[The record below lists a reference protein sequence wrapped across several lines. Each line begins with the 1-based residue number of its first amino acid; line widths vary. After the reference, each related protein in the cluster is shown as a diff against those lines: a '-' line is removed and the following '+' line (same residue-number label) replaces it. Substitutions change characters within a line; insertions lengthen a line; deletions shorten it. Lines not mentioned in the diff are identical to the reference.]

1 MASRRVYDRCRRL
14 LLLARDSVS
23 YEQMRQN
30 FRSPAVKM
38 IDIVASLDA
47 SFCVSEK
54 REGILLCLRSDAE
67 SALNADEKKYL
78 QACCEKA
85 AGKIHIT
92 DTVMG
97 KEITSKERENQ
108 LVRKWRLSEDHGW
121 QLRTG
126 SME

>member
-1 MASRRVYDRCRRL
+1 MKKFYKNSIILFPQTVYFTEDEKGENARLVNRRVYDRCRRL

-54 REGILLCLRSDAE
+54 
-67 SALNADEKKYL
+67 
-78 QACCEKA
+78 
-85 AGKIHIT
+85 
-92 DTVMG
+92 
-97 KEITSKERENQ
+97 ERGFFFVSV
-108 LVRKWRLSEDHGW
+108 LTRRVL
-121 QLRTG
+121 
-126 SME
+126 